1 MNDPL
6 IALMAESPLFH
17 GLSDNELGEVRSA
30 GAMRRFASGDLLI
43 RQGDPADAYHFLFCG
58 HGKLTQV
65 TPDGHQVLLR
75 FLRPGDGI
83 GVTSVLPGFDYV
95 WSAQAIGECRA
106 LVLHGETLAQLL
118 ERHPSLARNALR
130 IIIKRNREL
139 EIRYQGLLTESVE
152 QRVAQALVRLSDE
165 VGRATTDGVLI
176 DVPLSREDLAEYAG
190 TTLYTVSR
198 LLRQWEL
205 DGHVRTGRE
214 RVVVCSRDSLTALY
228 APTA

>member
-6 IALMAESPLFH
+6 IALMAESPLFR
-17 GLSDNELGEVRSA
+17 GLGDQELDEIRSA
-30 GAMRRFASGDLLI
+30 GALRRFSSGDLFI
-43 RQGDPADAYHFLFCG
+43 RQGDPADAYYFLFCG

-75 FLRPGDGI
+75 FIRPGNGI
-83 GVTSVLPGFDYV
+83 GVTSVLRGFDYV
-95 WSAQAIGECRA
+95 WSVQAIGECRT
-106 LVLHGETLAQLL
+106 LVLHGETLARFF
-118 ERHPSLARNALR
+118 EGDPHLALNALR
-130 IIIKRNREL
+130 IIVNSNREL

-152 QRVAQALVRLSDE
+152 QRVSQALVRLSDE
-165 VGRATTDGVLI
+165 VGRTISDGVLI

-205 DGHVRTGRE
+205 DGFVRTGRE
-214 RVVVCSRDSLTALY
+214 RVVVCSRDSLNALS
-228 APTA
+228 APTT